1 MKEFSFNLNR
11 HCLVPGIVLLVLGI
25 IGSSIYPYIVGE
37 TRTLIESS
45 SFMNVL
51 IDEMPLLMLIMT
63 LLFAPILEEFS
74 YRSWTMKSPFWK
86 YFSLIAITAF
96 TYFSLYSIIV
106 TCVAFVVLLFL
117 FCIFKGDKHK
127 DLIQFLRI
135 LVTSILFS
143 IAHYQNES
151 GWFSVIAFFDRLGM
165 ALIACYLALRFRII
179 YAIIFHFANNLL
191 VFILAYFFVTDYS
204 FEIKDETH
212 SAELTETSMFDGNY
226 NYYENGYCVN
236 KIINTGCLPS
246 VAYDLVEDQYQKD
259 IMYFPLVTNYNH
271 YRYCATG
278 TDSTPQL
285 NYWQL
290 FNELVQQTGLRL
302 DTITPEKIYHID
314 ITDTT
319 KLREK
324 GTREDNMG
332 GFVQRL
338 RGSYGKMFVID
349 DGIDSI
355 KVITDRKFY
364 YMIDMDN
371 LVPHLEERY
380 GFKVEERDNQDCK
393 IIYISE
399 P

>member
-96 TYFSLYSIIV
+96 TYFSLYSIIL

-117 FCIFKGDKHK
+117 FCIFDGEKHK

-143 IAHYQNES
+143 LAHYQNES
-151 GWFSVIAFFDRLGM
+151 GWFAVLAFIDRLGL
-165 ALIACYLALRFRII
+165 ALIICYVALRFRFI
-179 YAIIFHFANNLL
+179 YGIVLHFANNLL
-191 VFILAYFFVTDYS
+191 AFVLAYFFVTDYT
-204 FEIKDETH
+204 FEINDENHT
-212 SAELTETSMFDGNY
+212 ARLTEISMFDRQMDHWDEGDIVY
-226 NYYENGYCVN
+226 
-236 KIINTGCLPS
+236 TGCLPV
-246 VAYDLVEDQYQKD
+246 VAYDLNCGYEYQNDQMFY
-259 IMYFPLVTNYNH
+259 PLVSRYNH
-271 YRYCATG
+271 YCYCATAK
-278 TDSTPQL
+278 DSTKPVHHR
-285 NYWQL
+285 QL
-290 FNELVQQTGLRL
+290 FDEFLQRTNLRL
-302 DTITPEKIYHID
+302 DTVIPEKIYYLE
-314 ITDTT
+314 ITDTSRLVEIG
-319 KLREK
+319 KYENDMGNFVRNLRYA
-324 GTREDNMG
+324 
-332 GFVQRL
+332 
-338 RGSYGKMFVID
+338 YGKMFVID
-349 DGIDSI
+349 DGAENI
-355 KVITDRKFY
+355 KITNDRISY
-364 YMIDMDN
+364 WQMD
-371 LVPHLEERY
+371 VPHLKEQY
-380 GFKVEERDNQDCK
+380 GIKVEERDNQDCK